1 MNIAPGL
8 GAGAAKPGLI
18 SGMLGSLSPQG
29 QAAAITV
36 GGQLTGGLIQGVG
49 ARQEQ
54 KRQEQMAA
62 DQKATYNT
70 NIGTRLWG

>member
-1 MNIAPGL
+1 VLAK
-8 GAGAAKPGLI
+8 KPGII
-18 SGMLGSLSPQG
+18 SGMLSGLSPQG

-36 GGQLTGGLIQGVG
+36 AGQTAGGLIQGVG
-49 ARQEQ
+49 MRQEQ

-62 DQKATYNT
+62 DQKAAYNT

>member
-8 GAGAAKPGLI
+8 GGAGAGASKGILASAMSSPYFAPAVVTSGTQLI
-18 SGMLGSLSPQG
+18 
-29 QAAAITV
+29 
-36 GGQLTGGLIQGVG
+36 GGVMQGVG

-62 DQKATYNT
+62 DQKATYNR
-70 NIGTRLWG
+70 NIGGFRY